1 MHINIRLPISE
12 PFRTL
17 TVSGKQQRL
26 QSVRMSSSPEP
37 NANVMFPP
45 RNQGYWT
52 GLSNHSVQQ
61 VKAIYENLKQGL
73 SRQEQLSGKG

>member
-1 MHINIRLPISE
+1 MPINIHLSTSG

-37 NANVMFPP
+37 NANVMLPP
-45 RNQGYWT
+45 WNQGYWT
-52 GLSNHSVQQ
+52 GLSTHSVQQ
-61 VKAIYENLKQGL
+61 VKDIYENLKQGL